1 MSELAD
7 GKLRL
12 DRPAPH
18 VARLTIDNP
27 AKRNALDHAILDGIA
42 ATARE
47 LDDARCLL
55 LTAEGPVFSAGYDIG
70 GLPRDEFAHKA
81 ESLVAH
87 PFHAAIA
94 ALEAFPYPAV
104 AALNGHAIGG
114 GLELA
119 LTCDLRLAATG
130 AKLGMPPARLGL
142 VYSHTGLRKFI
153 DAIGVTRTREL
164 FFTGRNVSTATAL
177 EWGMVNE
184 IVAPEKLAERAVEF
198 AAEIAANAPLSL
210 TGNKRVIGG
219 AAGRGGPARPRG
231 RGGARGAARGL
242 LPQRGLLRRSA
253 RVRREAG
260 SGMAGTVRAAPGG
273 DRRARAARLPAAQA
287 EGRLRDGVQLPPEG
301 FDFVTWD
308 PVLKQT
314 PNRGWRR
321 WGTRKLVDTTFLVL
335 REFRDANP
343 DAPRILVGDLSRPR
357 GGFFGARYGG
367 LGHQTHQ
374 SGLDVDIYYPRRDGL
389 ERAARRARPGRPG
402 ARAGARRPLRA
413 GGRDEGLRRPER
425 APERPP
431 WSRHA
436 ARLPRRSPARQ
447 ALAAPR
453 EPAGS
458 GVGDPGES
466 PREEPFSC
474 RASPYCC

>member
-27 AKRNALDHAILDGIA
+27 AKRNALDQAILDGIA
-42 ATARE
+42 STARE

-55 LTAEGPVFSAGYDIG
+55 LTAVGPVFSAGYDIG
-70 GLPRDEFAHKA
+70 GLPRDEFAHQA

-94 ALEAFPYPAV
+94 ALETFPYPAV

-153 DAIGVTRTREL
+153 DAIGAPRTREL

-184 IVAPEKLAERAVEF
+184 IVAVEKLADRAVEF

-210 TGNKRVIGG
+210 TGNKRVI
-219 AAGRGGPARPRG
+219 AE
-231 RGGARGAARGL
+231 L
-242 LPQRGLLRRSA
+242 LA
-253 RVRREAG
+253 
-260 SGMAGTVRAAPGG
+260 
-273 DRRARAARLPAAQA
+273 A
-287 EGRLRDGVQLPPEG
+287 EGRLDPE
-301 FDFVTWD
+301 VEAE
-308 PVLKQT
+308 
-314 PNRGWRR
+314 
-321 WGTRKLVDTTFLVL
+321 LVAL
-335 REFRDANP
+335 REACFRSEDFYEG
-343 DAPRILVGDLSRPR
+343 V
-357 GGFFGARYGG
+357 
-367 LGHQTHQ
+367 
-374 SGLDVDIYYPRRDGL
+374 
-389 ERAARRARPGRPG
+389 RAFA
-402 ARAGARRPLRA
+402 
-413 GGRDEGLRRPER
+413 EKR
-425 APERPP
+425 APEWRG
-431 WSRHA
+431 R
-436 ARLPRRSPARQ
+436 
-447 ALAAPR
+447 
-453 EPAGS
+453 
-458 GVGDPGES
+458 
-466 PREEPFSC
+466 
-474 RASPYCC
+474 